1 MDAIA
6 LLKKDHATVKK
17 LFKRLLDD
25 REIDHVR
32 ADDLFRRLREDLA
45 IHADIEEQ
53 VFYPA
58 LREKGGEEFED
69 DVFEALEEHH
79 VAKTTLAELDNMS
92 VEDERFEA
100 KLTVLREYLLHHI
113 KEEETTLFPAIR
125 EALSKE
131 ELLALGRELAEAK
144 RVAPTHPHPTAPDE
158 PPGNR
163 MNMLTA
169 AMDRARDAGAS
180 VLRIA
185 FSLPPLRRFV

>member
-25 REIDHVR
+25 REIDHAR
-32 ADDLFRRLREDLA
+32 ADDVFRRLREELA

-58 LREKGGEEFED
+58 LRDKGGDEFED
-69 DVFEALEEHH
+69 DVLEALEEHH
-79 VAKTTLAELDNMS
+79 VAKVTLAELDKMS
-92 VEDERFEA
+92 TEDERFEA

-113 KEEETTLFPAIR
+113 REEEATLFPAIR
-125 EALSKE
+125 EALSKQ
-131 ELLALGRELAEAK
+131 ELLDLGKELADA
-144 RVAPTHPHPTAPDE
+144 RRIAPTRPHPAAPDE

-163 MNMLTA
+163 LNMFAA
-169 AMDRARDAGAS
+169 AMDRGRDMAAS
-180 VLRIA
+180 AIRIA
-185 FSLPPLRRFV
+185 FTLPPLRRFV